1 MFVTGFDIAA
11 TEGCVTDEAVV
22 VVAPAVVTI
31 LLIECDTAGLNC
43 EAEELMMA
51 AEEVAGDG
59 DDGGGAKGVGKYDD
73 D

>member
-1 MFVTGFDIAA
+1 V
-11 TEGCVTDEAVV
+11 GCDRDEAVV

-31 LLIECDTAGLNC
+31 LLIECDTAGNC

-59 DDGGGAKGVGKYDD
+59 EDGGGANGAGK
-73 D
+73 